1 MKLQLTANRYTL
13 AAFTALA
20 VVTLIV
26 TVGVIAWVVLTP
38 PPARAGTCGSIYL
51 TSFTCHNEYTCDRVK
66 YGTCPDGSPRCSVK
80 HWNMSKWANPYSN
93 RIDGYGGE
101 TRECNPTLNCPS
113 KCN

>member
-51 TSFTCHNEYTCDRVK
+51 TNFTCHSSYIGCG
-66 YGTCPDGSPRCSVK
+66 YIFGTCSNGAPACSIE

-93 RIDGYGGE
+93 RVDGSWPN
-101 TRECNPTLNCPS
+101 TECNATLNCPS
-113 KCN
+113 RCN